1 MGATASGERLRARY
15 AVPPWQYRTIRT
27 VTDWIMHLLYRWK
40 VTRLGAV
47 PEEGPVIVVVNHLHL
62 LDPFAVAPRTERQIV
77 TLVAGKW
84 RENWFM
90 RTFLDSIGVI
100 YVRRGEVDRQAL
112 RDCEEVLHQ
121 GKVLAI
127 APEGT
132 RSRVGSLQ
140 EAKPGTSYLVMRT
153 GAVVVPIVYWG
164 IERLKEWRPWRRPQV
179 NVVVG
184 KPFRLPQPEGRL
196 KSEQLAQ
203 LTELLMIQ
211 IGRLIPESYRGV
223 YAERIAAYEA
233 GERPELDV
241 IYI

>member
-1 MGATASGERLRARY
+1 MGATASGERLRAGY
-15 AVPPWQYRTIRT
+15 EIPSWQYRLIRT
-27 VTDWIMHLLYRWK
+27 TTAGIMRLLYRWK
-40 VTRLGAV
+40 VTHIGAV
-47 PEEGPVIVVVNHLHL
+47 PADGPVIVVVNHLHL
-62 LDPFAVAPRTERQIV
+62 LDPFAVAPRTDRQIV
-77 TLVAGKW
+77 TMVAGKW
-84 RENWFM
+84 RENWLM

-112 RDCEEVLHQ
+112 RDSQQLLNK

-140 EAKPGTSYLVMRT
+140 EAKAGTSYLVMRT
-153 GAVVVPIVYWG
+153 GATVVPIVCWG
-164 IERLKEWRPWRRPQV
+164 IERLKEWRPWKRPLV

-196 KSEQLAQ
+196 RSEQLGQ

-233 GERPELDV
+233 GDRPELDV
-241 IYI
+241 IYV